1 MSLKGFESLWI
12 KSISE
17 IIKLCRYIERLSKK
31 PFFGFFPNFAYNKI
45 RHLEMLKTSF

>member
-31 PFFGFFPNFAYNKI
+31 SKLGIFLNFAYNNIK
-45 RHLEMLKTSF
+45 HLEAL